1 MSQMAGKLILNIND
15 DPDIRKMLQ
24 MVLEHEG
31 YRVIDAENGE
41 TGLALAQGE
50 QPDLILL
57 DRWLPDWKVPD
68 FLFKLKD
75 IPLTKDIPIV
85 LTTNLHTDA
94 SLADKVLVTP
104 WDVRDLVNAVKD
116 LLEDDVE

>member
-1 MSQMAGKLILNIND
+1 MAGKLILNIND

-41 TGLALAQGE
+41 IGLAASQAE

-57 DRWLPDWKVPD
+57 DRWLPDWKIPD
-68 FLFKLKD
+68 FLFKLKN
-75 IPLTKDIPIV
+75 IPHTKDIPTV

-116 LLEDDVE
+116 LLEDDTK